1 MDIKICISTTKTHS
15 QKTLPIVIESLIS
28 SGINKNDIYIFEGGH
43 LERTEG
49 LYEDIRYIK
58 TNHNSFDYTS
68 LIDIVEY
75 EIEADY
81 WFLLHDT
88 CRVGGLFKELLDKSV
103 NQKLIPRNANKMSLK
118 HGPSMNI
125 GFYKYDYLMKHK
137 NELLSFKGTD
147 QSPEAISKL
156 KEEHIAK
163 EDYLFSLTDSDTY
176 LVIDATNPIQSF
188 GRSDVYGNGTIRRI
202 EYYSQLDLYKFKA
215 NWGQSSVPTINL

>member
-15 QKTLPIVIESLIS
+15 QKTLPVLIKSLLE
-28 SGINKNDIYIFEGGH
+28 SGINKNDIYIFEGGNDR
-43 LERTEG
+43 RTEG
-49 LYEDIRYIK
+49 LYEDIKYIK

-68 LIDIVEY
+68 LIEIVGHN
-75 EIEADY
+75 IEADY

-88 CRVGGLFKELLDKSV
+88 CRIGVLFKELLDKSV
-103 NQKLIPRNANKMSLK
+103 NQKLIPRNADKMSLK

-137 NELLSFKGTD
+137 DEIISFKGTGK
-147 QSPEAISKL
+147 SPQEIELTK
-156 KEEHIAK
+156 KEHIAK
-163 EDYLFSLTDSDTY
+163 EDYLFALTDSDTY

-188 GRSDVYGNGTIRRI
+188 GRVDVYNSGTTRKV

-215 NWGQSSVPTINL
+215 NWGQSSTPTINL